1 MVGRDAG
8 IHELHGIDPS
18 TTLGGVQLMCGRF
31 NAADDPLNQVFEELV
46 GHPFPGETNYN
57 TAPTETAWIIRHDA
71 PDSEELEAAPASWW
85 LTPYWSKTAR
95 PKYATFNARSE
106 TLATSSTFREPY
118 RRRRCLVPVGG
129 YYEWL
134 KDGRRRMPYYIRP
147 RTGGMLL
154 AGVWDRW
161 RSRDRT
167 QAVTSFAIV
176 TTAVCGKLGF
186 LHDRQPVMLS
196 KAGARQWMARDTD
209 AVDLDGL
216 LQPGIPVDLA
226 VLPVSAY
233 VGDPRNKER
242 RCVEPVAAAI
252 SIDGTSED

>member
-1 MVGRDAG
+1 
-8 IHELHGIDPS
+8 
-18 TTLGGVQLMCGRF
+18 MCGRF
-31 NAADDPLNQVFEELV
+31 NAADDPLNQVYEELV
-46 GHPFPGETNYN
+46 GHPFPGQANYN
-57 TAPTETAWIIRHDA
+57 TAPTETAWIVRHDA
-71 PDSEELEAAPASWW
+71 PDSEELQAVPAIWW

-106 TLATSSTFREPY
+106 TLAKSSAFKEPF
-118 RRRRCLVPVGG
+118 RRRRCLVPVNG

-134 KDGRRRMPYYIRP
+134 KDGRRRMPYYIRG

-167 QAVTSFAIV
+167 ETVTSFAIV
-176 TTAVCGKLGF
+176 TTAVSGELAF

-196 KAGARQWMARDTD
+196 KAGARRWMARN
-209 AVDLDGL
+209 AAAADLAGL
-216 LQPGIPVDLA
+216 LEPRIPLDLA
-226 VLPVSAY
+226 VVPVSAY

-242 RCVEPVAAAI
+242 RCVEPVGAAI
-252 SIDGTSED
+252 AIDGDDQD